1 MDASAARLGR
11 RPLFFCPV
19 TGASFVTSVYAL
31 SLCRTSYEIFIMHNI
46 RLEFQIQNLTIITDP
61 MQIHFLR

>member
-1 MDASAARLGR
+1 MDASATRLGR

-31 SLCRTSYEIFIMHNI
+31 RLCRTSYEIFIIQKANI
-46 RLEFQIQNLTIITDP
+46 RLEFQIQNLTILKDS
-61 MQIHFLR
+61 MQNIS